1 MGLPATCWRH
11 HQEKSMRDDLIEKL
25 YMGAAL
31 LFIIIC
37 YGLAGASDMESELLL
52 LCAESPGRQECELLK

>member
-1 MGLPATCWRH
+1 
-11 HQEKSMRDDLIEKL
+11 MRDDLIEKL

-52 LCAESPGRQECELLK
+52 LCAESPSKQECELLK